1 MPRSARRPPRG
12 GASLRSKL
20 PSAPVSSSEASTRGV
35 RIQVRSRYVP
45 ERSSPEHGAWF
56 FAYTVLITND
66 GDTTVQLLSRHWI
79 ITNADGHVEE
89 VRGPGV
95 VGAQPVLGP
104 GESFEYTSACPLP
117 TAFGTM
123 HGSYQMVTEDGER
136 FDADIA
142 PFSLNMPYAVN

>member
-1 MPRSARRPPRG
+1 
-12 GASLRSKL
+12 
-20 PSAPVSSSEASTRGV
+20 VSSSEASTRGV
-35 RIQVRSRYVP
+35 RVQVRSRFVP
-45 ERSSPEHGAWF
+45 ERSSPEHGTWF
-56 FAYTVLITND
+56 FAYTVLITNE
-66 GDTTVQLLSRHWI
+66 GKETVQLVSRHWI

-123 HGSYQMVTEDGER
+123 HGTYQMVTEDGER
-136 FDADIA
+136 FDAEIA
-142 PFSLNMPYAVN
+142 PFSLSMPYAVN